1 MGGRRIRSALRLVA
15 ALGFLVCAAAASGDT
30 IIPGGNVINQTW
42 TPAGSP
48 YIVQG
53 DIAVPSGSQ
62 LAVQPGTIVQ
72 FMSSDASAAGIDP
85 RRIELTVDGRRRPR
99 RCSPRAVV
107 PPVCR

>member
-48 YIVQG
+48 YI
-53 DIAVPSGSQ
+53 
-62 LAVQPGTIVQ
+62 GTE
-72 FMSSDASAAGIDP
+72 A
-85 RRIELTVDGRRRPR
+85 
-99 RCSPRAVV
+99 
-107 PPVCR
+107 